1 MNKTDYLVSLT
12 KIRPVILACR
22 ELGDMDDGAIMC
34 SWMYIRDEIP
44 RLWTENFIRV
54 DFKGY
59 SDLFQSDNP
68 ETLPRFQELADL
80 VAAIMLSREL
90 DASEKGWKTEMD
102 FFLKGGKSGRGR
114 RYEAFCYAY
123 QTFHISYGYGEK
135 LLLAL
140 KALWFED

>member
-1 MNKTDYLVSLT
+1 
-12 KIRPVILACR
+12 
-22 ELGDMDDGAIMC
+22 
-34 SWMYIRDEIP
+34 MYIRNKIP
-44 RLWTENFIRV
+44 KLWMENFIRA

-59 SDLFQSDNP
+59 NDLFLSDNP

-90 DASEKGWKTEMD
+90 DASEKGWGTEVD
-102 FFLKGGKSGRGR
+102 FFELCNVAMVKEKKRGR
-114 RYEAFCYAY
+114 RYAAFCYAC
-123 QTFHISYGYGEK
+123 QTFRISYGYGEK